1 MRGSR
6 LNVDWE
12 RRSPLDSRNRS
23 LAKFRLFLQE
33 KGIGDSTIEGYEGNV
48 RGYLDFAQ
56 TDHPTSD
63 GWKLSRSTLNQYG
76 YSAKAYHDLHENTI
90 NSSGRCDIRSG
101 PDMPGRAVFEIT
113 IDA

>member
-63 GWKLSRSTLNQYG
+63 DYTG
-76 YSAKAYHDLHENTI
+76 YRVIAWL
-90 NSSGRCDIRSG
+90 
-101 PDMPGRAVFEIT
+101 EIKQKH
-113 IDA
+113 IESVRIFCEGLP